1 MTLCNKGSVK
11 IVRDVVDKRRLAQ
24 YERMASLVEIGLVV
38 LETKSKCRVRH
49 SHSSPRHFHPY
60 MNVDDLIL

>member
-1 MTLCNKGSVK
+1 MTLCNKGSVN

-38 LETKSKCRVRH
+38 LETKSKSKCRVRH
-49 SHSSPRHFHPY
+49 SHSSPRHC
-60 MNVDDLIL
+60 